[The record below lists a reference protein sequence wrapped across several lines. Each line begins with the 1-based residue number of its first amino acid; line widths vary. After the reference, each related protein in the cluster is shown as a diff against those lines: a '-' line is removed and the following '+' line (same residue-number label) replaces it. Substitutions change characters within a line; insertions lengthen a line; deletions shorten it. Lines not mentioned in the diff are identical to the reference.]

1 MKKEITISVYFTN
14 QEMWTIRDVLFY
26 SWEDD
31 KFLSIETTRGKV
43 SVTLANPSVEPE
55 TEIIRCHEC
64 RYNDGGYCS
73 MLRERTKRNGVEVR
87 IWSQF
92 FCAYGEK
99 EEKR

>member
-43 SVTLANPSVEPE
+43 SVTLTNVNYF
-55 TEIIRCHEC
+55 T
-64 RYNDGGYCS
+64 
-73 MLRERTKRNGVEVR
+73 V
-87 IWSQF
+87 
-92 FCAYGEK
+92 K
-99 EEKR
+99 EETHE

>member
-1 MKKEITISVYFTN
+1 MSRYTDTDALEKILLYWIEEKGYARKKHSEEFVEGMEDAY
-14 QEMWTIRDVLFY
+14 RRVLCFV
-26 SWEDD
+26 
-31 KFLSIETTRGKV
+31 KM
-43 SVTLANPSVEPE
+43 EPK

-99 EEKR
+99 EGK